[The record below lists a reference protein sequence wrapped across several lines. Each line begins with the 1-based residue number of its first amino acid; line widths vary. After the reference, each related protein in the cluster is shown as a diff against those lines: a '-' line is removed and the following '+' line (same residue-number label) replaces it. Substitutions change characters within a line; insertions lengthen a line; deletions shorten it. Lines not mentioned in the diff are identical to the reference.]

1 MLNMQHVLALFSEQH
16 PVQLIAV
23 YVFGS
28 AVFSLLIFISRAV
41 VVLKRRGGGGVGGA
55 HVADFMSE
63 GQEAP

>member
-1 MLNMQHVLALFSEQH
+1 MQHVLALFSEQH

-41 VVLKRRGGGGVGGA
+41 VVLKRRRGGGGVEGA
-55 HVADFMSE
+55 HVADFLSE

>member
-41 VVLKRRGGGGVGGA
+41 VVLKRRGGG
-55 HVADFMSE
+55 HVADFLSE